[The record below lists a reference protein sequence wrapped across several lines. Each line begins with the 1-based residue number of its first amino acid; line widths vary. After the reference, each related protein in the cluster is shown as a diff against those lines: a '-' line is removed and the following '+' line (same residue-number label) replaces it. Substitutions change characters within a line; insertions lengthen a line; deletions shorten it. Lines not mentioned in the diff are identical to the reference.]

1 MKIALILFLLL
12 TNVFGAIQIAEA
24 QTKQQQKI
32 QVNNQKKFTRS
43 KITVKF
49 LSLIEDSRCAEG
61 TNCVWAGNAQI
72 KIEVSKQGAKEI
84 FELNTNLKPK
94 SVKFEGYTI
103 ELISLVP
110 TPKENIRIN
119 RNGYV
124 ATFAVSK
131 STK

>member
-32 QVNNQKKFTRS
+32 QVNNQKKFSQS

-61 TNCVWAGNAQI
+61 TKCVWAGNAQI
-72 KIEVSKQGAKEI
+72 KIEVSKQGAKET